1 MTKVQKHEYLRT
13 EHLSAGY
20 SGNVILNDTELSVS
34 PGEIL
39 TVIAPNGAGKS
50 TLLKTLIRQLPA
62 LSGTVWIDGR
72 DLTSLSGRELATRSA
87 AVLTGRIEP
96 ERMTC
101 EEVVSAG
108 RYPYTDRLGVLSE
121 KDRAVVCEA
130 MELVNILPLC
140 NQNFNCLS
148 DGQRQRV
155 LLARAIAQEPKLLVM
170 DEPTSFLDIRHKLE
184 FLHILKTL
192 VKEKQIAAVL
202 SMHELDL
209 AQKISDTIVCLRHGR
224 IDRIGPPEEIF
235 AGDYIGQL
243 FQVEFGSYDP
253 YSGSAELSPAPGEPR
268 VFVIGGGGRGI
279 PVYRQ
284 LCRMG
289 IPFAA
294 GILQK
299 NDLDYPVASALA
311 SIVIAEEA
319 FEPVKEETLHFAE
332 KQIFACGHVVCA
344 LSSFGS
350 LNAANETLFLLAK
363 EQGLLI
369 SVEDLKT

>member
-1 MTKVQKHEYLRT
+1 MQKHEYLRT
-13 EHLSAGY
+13 EHLRAGY
-20 SGNVILNDTELSVS
+20 SGKVILNDTELSVS

-62 LSGTVWIDGR
+62 LSGTVRIDGR
-72 DLTSLSGRELATRSA
+72 DLPALSGRELATRSA

-108 RYPYTDRLGVLSE
+108 RYPYTGRLGVLSE
-121 KDRAVVCEA
+121 KDRAVVREA
-130 MELVNILPLC
+130 MELVNILPLR
-140 NQNFNCLS
+140 NQDFNCLS

-209 AQKISDTIVCLRHGR
+209 AQKISDTIVCLRDGR

-243 FQVEFGSYDP
+243 FQVEFGKYDP
-253 YSGSAELSPAPGEPR
+253 YFGSVELSPAHCSIWSKR
-268 VFVIGGGGRGI
+268 RKLRTNFSLCGI
-279 PVYRQ
+279 YS
-284 LCRMG
+284 LCY
-289 IPFAA
+289 
-294 GILQK
+294 
-299 NDLDYPVASALA
+299 D
-311 SIVIAEEA
+311 
-319 FEPVKEETLHFAE
+319 
-332 KQIFACGHVVCA
+332 
-344 LSSFGS
+344 
-350 LNAANETLFLLAK
+350 
-363 EQGLLI
+363 
-369 SVEDLKT
+369 